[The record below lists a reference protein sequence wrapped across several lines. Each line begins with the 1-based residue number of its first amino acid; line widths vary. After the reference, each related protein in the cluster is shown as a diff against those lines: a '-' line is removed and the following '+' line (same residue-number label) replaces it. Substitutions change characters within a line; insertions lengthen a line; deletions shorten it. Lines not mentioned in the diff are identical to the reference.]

1 MKPMG
6 SLSRQ
11 IVRSMTL
18 LALSV
23 TLLMVVGSYIF
34 YSLMLAISPESLS
47 LNDQLMP
54 TTMEWFWMVGT
65 TLLALVIAVVLA
77 IRLARRIL
85 VPLNSVAHSL
95 RQIAEGELNARAET
109 DDYSLGEA
117 ALLVRDF
124 NTMAERLERMAQ
136 ERAFWNAA
144 IAHELRTPVTILRGR
159 LQGLTEGVFEPDIGL
174 FRNLLTQ
181 VEGLGRLIEDLRVV
195 GLAESGHLELRWT
208 RTRLSD
214 EVTAVVSAF
223 EPALQGDGFTLSLA
237 LEDQMVQCDPVRI
250 RQALL
255 ALLENAQKHA
265 DPGRLCVRAGVDGGR
280 AFLSVEDGGP
290 GIDPQLA
297 EQIFEAFQRGEQS
310 RAGNSKGSGLGLA
323 VVQAIA
329 QAHGGQASCRPAP
342 SGGALFELRWP
353 AAGRISGLSSG
364 GPSISGS
371 SISGPSISGQPLGEQ
386 SIGEQSVSGQSIN
399 GQSINGQSVNGPSGT
414 V

>member
-1 MKPMG
+1 MKPLG

-23 TLLMVVGSYIF
+23 TLMMVVGSYIF
-34 YSLMLAISPESLS
+34 YSLMLTISPESLS
-47 LNDQLMP
+47 SNDQLMP
-54 TTMEWFWMVGT
+54 TTMEWFWMAVT

-223 EPALQGDGFTLSLA
+223 EPALQHDGFTLSLA
-237 LEDQMVQCDPVRI
+237 LEDQVVQCDPVRI

-265 DPGRLCVRAGVDGGR
+265 DPGRLCIRAGVDGGR
-280 AFLSVEDGGP
+280 AFLSVEDDGP

-297 EQIFEAFQRGEQS
+297 DQIFEAFQRGEQS

-329 QAHGGQASCRPAP
+329 QAHGGQASCCP
-342 SGGALFELRWP
+342 SPFGGARFELRWP
-353 AAGRISGLSSG
+353 ALGRS
-364 GPSISGS
+364 PA
-371 SISGPSISGQPLGEQ
+371 
-386 SIGEQSVSGQSIN
+386 
-399 GQSINGQSVNGPSGT
+399 
-414 V
+414 

>member
-1 MKPMG
+1 M
-6 SLSRQ
+6 
-11 IVRSMTL
+11 
-18 LALSV
+18 
-23 TLLMVVGSYIF
+23 
-34 YSLMLAISPESLS
+34 
-47 LNDQLMP
+47 
-54 TTMEWFWMVGT
+54 
-65 TLLALVIAVVLA
+65 
-77 IRLARRIL
+77 
-85 VPLNSVAHSL
+85 
-95 RQIAEGELNARAET
+95 
-109 DDYSLGEA
+109 
-117 ALLVRDF
+117 
-124 NTMAERLERMAQ
+124 
-136 ERAFWNAA
+136 
-144 IAHELRTPVTILRGR
+144 RGR

-364 GPSISGS
+364 GPSISGPS
-371 SISGPSISGQPLGEQ
+371 TSGPSTSGSSISGQPLGEQ
-386 SIGEQSVSGQSIN
+386 SIGEPSNGGQSVGEQSVS

>member
-1 MKPMG
+1 
-6 SLSRQ
+6 
-11 IVRSMTL
+11 MTL

-23 TLLMVVGSYIF
+23 TLVMVVGSYIF
-34 YSLMLAISPESLS
+34 YAFMLTISPESLS
-47 LNDQLMP
+47 PNDQWMP
-54 TTMEWFWMVGT
+54 TTIEWFWMGGT
-65 TLLALVIAVVLA
+65 TLLALMIASVLA
-77 IRLARRIL
+77 VRLSRRIL

-195 GLAESGHLELRWT
+195 GLAESGHLELRWAST
-208 RTRLSD
+208 HLSD
-214 EVTAVVSAF
+214 EVNEVVNAFGPTLQSA
-223 EPALQGDGFTLSLA
+223 GFSLSLA
-237 LEDQMVQCDPVRI
+237 LEDRVVQCDPVRI

-265 DPGRLCVRAGVDGGR
+265 TPGPLHIRTAVERGWAYLR
-280 AFLSVEDGGP
+280 VEDSGP
-290 GIDPQLA
+290 GIDPQFAGL
-297 EQIFEAFQRGEQS
+297 IFEAFQRGEQS
-310 RAGNSKGSGLGLA
+310 RVDNSKSSGLGLA

-329 QAHGGQASCRPAP
+329 QAHGGQVSCGPAP

-353 AAGRISGLSSG
+353 TAGRAVGLLVS
-364 GPSISGS
+364 
-371 SISGPSISGQPLGEQ
+371 EQ
-386 SIGEQSVSGQSIN
+386 SFSHQLN
-399 GQSINGQSVNGPSGT
+399 NK
-414 V
+414 

>member
-1 MKPMG
+1 MKPLG

-23 TLLMVVGSYIF
+23 TLMMVVGSYIF
-34 YSLMLAISPESLS
+34 YSLMLTISPESLS
-47 LNDQLMP
+47 SSDQLMP
-54 TTMEWFWMVGT
+54 TTMEWFWMAAT

-208 RTRLSD
+208 QTRLSD
-214 EVTAVVSAF
+214 EVMAVVSAF
-223 EPALQGDGFTLSLA
+223 EPTLQHDGFTLSLA
-237 LEDQMVQCDPVRI
+237 LGDQVVQCDPVRI

-265 DPGRLCVRAGVDGGR
+265 DPGRLCIRAGVDGGR
-280 AFLSVEDGGP
+280 AFLSVEDDGP

-297 EQIFEAFQRGEQS
+297 DQIFEAFQRGEQS
-310 RAGNSKGSGLGLA
+310 RSGNSKGSGLGLA

-329 QAHGGQASCRPAP
+329 QAHGGQASCCPSP
-342 SGGALFELRWP
+342 SGGARFELRWP
-353 AAGRISGLSSG
+353 AAGRISGLSVSG
-364 GPSISGS
+364 LSV
-371 SISGPSISGQPLGEQ
+371 SGQAT
-386 SIGEQSVSGQSIN
+386 SGQSIN
-399 GQSINGQSVNGPSGT
+399 GQSISGQSINGQSGNGPSVSGQSGT